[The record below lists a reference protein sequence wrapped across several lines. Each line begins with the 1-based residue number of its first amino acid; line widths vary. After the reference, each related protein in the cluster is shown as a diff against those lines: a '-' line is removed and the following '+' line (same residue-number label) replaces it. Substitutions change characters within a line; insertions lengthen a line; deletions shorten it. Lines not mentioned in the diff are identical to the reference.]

1 MIKVIHSFK
10 CRQTTQKFG
19 HVLKHF
25 VKMIVET
32 NRSFIFVL
40 IIWIPIQRG
49 NGDENRGHRRI
60 NIREKVKIKLI
71 KYSTFTDTFKYNTY
85 DIILITLI

>member
-40 IIWIPIQRG
+40 IISIPIQRG
-49 NGDENRGHRRI
+49 NGDENRAEG
-60 NIREKVKIKLI
+60 NGFEMSEIKW
-71 KYSTFTDTFKYNTY
+71 T
-85 DIILITLI
+85 